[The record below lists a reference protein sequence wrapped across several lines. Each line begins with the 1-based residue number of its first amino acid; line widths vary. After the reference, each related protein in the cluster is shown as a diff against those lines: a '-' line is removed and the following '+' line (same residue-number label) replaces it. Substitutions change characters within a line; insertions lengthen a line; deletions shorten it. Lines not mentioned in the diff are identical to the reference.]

1 MLDLLGRIAPPT
13 DSSSSNECTPTSSKG
28 TGTSTSSS
36 SSSSHGRFLEFD
48 SDFKS
53 GSSPHSE
60 EATTEIEDQLPMRR
74 LKKLKRQVPR
84 MGTRLEMLPPRST
97 ASILDN
103 IFFPP
108 PPPLTSP
115 SLSPSPEFQALF
127 QSVIPSRDSLSPTPT
142 PYQQHVYQDLIFD
155 YPEERVDNFNN
166 NNKNNNSSSSNNS
179 SDAVRSE
186 AFYHV
191 LSPDHLQEQQNFS
204 DIQRI
209 KKQADTLKI
218 KAEHRVTFDLMKSSD
233 EDIYE
238 NDYEVKSLLKDFS
251 PEVKLTQLPPPLPK
265 RPAQVKFTP
274 RVQNSSGESAS
285 ASPIFLRHS
294 NQITNQIATASDEHK
309 EQLKLHKSSA
319 HGNVSSGVPRERSCE
334 NPVRSKQESRKPK
347 HSSSRIRS
355 TNNPVGSDRKVV
367 VIGEDGVDGGRGEIY
382 GKLAEIM
389 YTNRANLRHTIM
401 LQQKLFQ
408 QQLQAGPS
416 SRRPKSQLVPN
427 SQNLD
432 IAELA
437 KQNPW
442 NVLPRQNESVQSTD
456 WVIRRRQDGTRYI
469 TRRNKHSKAKESKS
483 SQREVDKNTIPKIVA
498 MAPQTIMP
506 IFRTRRNRDK
516 PLVAASKEGNKHQQI
531 TNTNLMVQV
540 DSFAALQNVLQGKM
554 QVQNHPMPPKQN
566 HSIGKPLL
574 SVTTI

>member
-36 SSSSHGRFLEFD
+36 SSSSHGRCLEFD

-53 GSSPHSE
+53 GSSPNSE
-60 EATTEIEDQLPMRR
+60 EAATEMDDQLPVRR
-74 LKKLKRQVPR
+74 RSKLKRQVPR
-84 MGTRLEMLPPRST
+84 MGTRLEMLPQST
-97 ASILDN
+97 ATILDN

-108 PPPLTSP
+108 PPPPPPPLTSP
-115 SLSPSPEFQALF
+115 SPSPSPEFQALF
-127 QSVIPSRDSLSPTPT
+127 QSAIPTRDSFSPTPC
-142 PYQQHVYQDLIFD
+142 QQHVYQDLVFD
-155 YPEERVDNFNN
+155 YPEERADNFNN
-166 NNKNNNSSSSNNS
+166 NNNSGG
-179 SDAVRSE
+179 AMSE

-191 LSPDHLQEQQNFS
+191 LSPEHLQEQQNFLE
-204 DIQRI
+204 IQRS
-209 KKQADTLKI
+209 KKQRETKI
-218 KAEHRVTFDLMKSSD
+218 KAEHRVTFDLVKSSD

-251 PEVKLTQLPPPLPK
+251 PEVKLNQLPPPLPK

-285 ASPIFLRHS
+285 ASPIFLHHS
-294 NQITNQIATASDEHK
+294 NQITNSTAMTSDEHK
-309 EQLKLHKSSA
+309 DQTKLLKSSA
-319 HGNVSSGVPRERSCE
+319 HGKVSSRVPRERSCE
-334 NPVRSKQESRKPK
+334 NPVRSKQESRKLK

-355 TNNPVGSDRKVV
+355 TNNSTGSDRKVV

-416 SRRPKSQLVPN
+416 SRRPKSQVVPN
-427 SQNLD
+427 SQNLE
-432 IAELA
+432 IEELA

-442 NVLPRQNESVQSTD
+442 NVLPQQNQSVQSTE

-469 TRRNKHSKAKESKS
+469 TRRNKHSKAKESKTP
-483 SQREVDKNTIPKIVA
+483 QREVDKNTIPRSIA

-516 PLVAASKEGNKHQQI
+516 PLIAVPKEGNKHQVP
-531 TNTNLMVQV
+531 NTKPMVQV
-540 DSFAALQNVLQGKM
+540 DSFVALQNVLQGKM
-554 QVQNHPMPPKQN
+554 QVPNHPTPPKQN